1 MNNVLYSLSDPISCL
16 EQVHLVLKRG
26 GEVRISG
33 PQRRTQLSRLMR
45 RIKVDLEEKDL
56 FGKLRDHY
64 FHVEE
69 INRQLEMMPNFRRW
83 DLKDMQELLLTR
95 ARFCELTNATDQAY
109 AGDAMLV
116 CARK

>member
-1 MNNVLYSLSDPISCL
+1 MNNFLYSLSDPISCL

-33 PQRRTQLSRLMR
+33 PQRTTRLSRLMR
-45 RIKVDLEEKDL
+45 RIKSDLERKGL
-56 FGKLRDHY
+56 FDVYRDHY
-64 FHVEE
+64 FHLLE
-69 INRQLEMMPNFRRW
+69 INWRLERLPNFRRW
-83 DLKDMQELLLTR
+83 DLKDMQELLLNR
-95 ARFCELTNATDQAY
+95 AKFSELTYATDQAY